1 MCWRDRKM
9 NLVKERELNYRITVI
24 RDDDD
29 IQLLMLE
36 FEAIDYSKI
45 YAEIVVKKIGSKGI
59 ILEFPDYEE
68 APRGFLGLMNYYAL
82 GYSGATLHVRGDRG
96 RSENKQPAS
105 IYFPFLNNNSDE
117 ESYYNYVYQ
126 DGLDLVNILEKE
138 FLDIEVIVVAKGQ
151 GAAIGLAV
159 AAISQKIAK
168 LFISNVQNFDF
179 KYIFDNNLDVGVY
192 DGIREYAR
200 NYPEKEEYLLMRL
213 GEIDVMQYC
222 DEVSVEVNFGYSKLD
237 EKNIVINKKLESMF
251 KRKEVTIF
259 ECEEEDLHVK
269 LLEKWLLGD
278 LKPGGKLD

>member
-1 MCWRDRKM
+1 M

-105 IYFPFLNNNSDE
+105 IYFPFLNNNKDE
-117 ESYYNYVYQ
+117 ELYYNYVYQ

-138 FLDIEVIVVAKGQ
+138 FPDIEVIVVAKGQ

-200 NYPEKEEYLLMRL
+200 NYPEREDYLLTRL
-213 GEIDVMQYC
+213 KEIDVLKYAERV
-222 DEVSVEVNFGYSKLD
+222 DTKVYFGYSKLD
-237 EKNIVINKKLESMF
+237 EKNIILNKKLESEF
-251 KRKEVTIF
+251 KRKEVTVF
-259 ECEEEDLHVK
+259 ECEEENLHVK
-269 LLEKWLLGD
+269 LLEKWLKNSRELNI
-278 LKPGGKLD
+278 GK

>member
-1 MCWRDRKM
+1 MD
-9 NLVKERELNYRITVI
+9 LVRERELNYKINIV
-24 RDDDD
+24 RDEMDF
-29 IQLLMLE
+29 QLLTVE
-36 FEAIDYSKI
+36 FEAVDYSKI
-45 YAEIVVKKIGSKGI
+45 HAEIVVKKVNNKGF

-68 APRGFLGLMNYYAL
+68 VPRGFLGLMNYYAL
-82 GYSGATLHVRGDRG
+82 GYSGATLHIRGDRG
-96 RSENKQPAS
+96 RSENRQPAS

-117 ESYYNYVYQ
+117 ELYYNYAYQ
-126 DGLDLVNILEKE
+126 DGIDFVNILKRE
-138 FLDIEVIVVAKGQ
+138 FPNLEANVVAKGQ

-213 GEIDVMQYC
+213 GEIDVIQYC
-222 DEVSVEVNFGYSKLD
+222 DEVSAEVHYGYSKLD

>member
-1 MCWRDRKM
+1 MD
-9 NLVKERELNYRITVI
+9 LVKERELNYKINVV
-24 RDDDD
+24 RDELEF
-29 IQLLMLE
+29 QLLTVE
-36 FEAIDYSKI
+36 FEAVDYSKI
-45 YAEIVVKKIGSKGI
+45 HAEIVVKKVNNKGF

-68 APRGFLGLMNYYAL
+68 VPRGFLGLMNYYAL

-105 IYFPFLNNNSDE
+105 IYFPFLNNNSNE
-117 ESYYNYVYQ
+117 ELYYNYAYQ
-126 DGLDLVNILEKE
+126 DGIDFVNILKRE
-138 FLDIEVIVVAKGQ
+138 FPNLEVNVVAKGQ
-151 GAAIGLAV
+151 GAAMGIVVSAV
-159 AAISQKIAK
+159 GESVDR

-237 EKNIVINKKLESMF
+237 EKNIILNKKLEGIF
-251 KRKEVTIF
+251 KRKEVIIF
-259 ECEEEDLHVK
+259 EYEEENLHVK
-269 LLEKWLLGD
+269 LLEKWLLRD

>member
-1 MCWRDRKM
+1 M
-9 NLVKERELNYRITVI
+9 NLVEERELNYKINIV
-24 RDDDD
+24 RDELEF
-29 IQLLMLE
+29 QLLTVE
-36 FEAIDYSKI
+36 FDAVDYSKI
-45 YAEIVVKKIGSKGI
+45 HAEIVVKKVNNKGF

-68 APRGFLGLMNYYAL
+68 VPRGFLGLMNYYAL

-117 ESYYNYVYQ
+117 ELYYNYAYQ
-126 DGLDLVNILEKE
+126 DGIDFVSILKREFPNLEVN
-138 FLDIEVIVVAKGQ
+138 VVAKGQ
-151 GAAIGLAV
+151 GAAIGIVVSAV
-159 AAISQKIAK
+159 GESMDR
-168 LFISNVQNFDF
+168 LFISNVKNFDF
-179 KYIFDNNLDVGVY
+179 KYIFDNDLDVGVY

-213 GEIDVMQYC
+213 GEIDVIQYC
-222 DEVSVEVNFGYSKLD
+222 DEVSAEVHYGYSKLD

>member
-1 MCWRDRKM
+1 MD
-9 NLVKERELNYRITVI
+9 LEKERELNYKINIV
-24 RDDDD
+24 RDEQEF
-29 IQLLMLE
+29 QLLIVE
-36 FEAIDYSKI
+36 FEAVDYSKI
-45 YAEIVVKKIGSKGI
+45 HAEIVVKKVNNKGF

-68 APRGFLGLMNYYAL
+68 VPRGFLGLMNYYAL

-105 IYFPFLNNNSDE
+105 IYFPFLNNNKDE
-117 ESYYNYVYQ
+117 ELYYNYVYQ

-138 FLDIEVIVVAKGQ
+138 FPDIEVIVVAKGQ
-151 GAAIGLAV
+151 GAAIGLVV

-213 GEIDVMQYC
+213 GEIDVIQYC
-222 DEVSVEVNFGYSKLD
+222 DEVSAEVHYGYSKLD

>member
-1 MCWRDRKM
+1 M
-9 NLVKERELNYRITVI
+9 NLVKERELNYKISVV

-68 APRGFLGLMNYYAL
+68 VPRGFLGLMNYYAL

-96 RSENKQPAS
+96 RSENKQLAS
-105 IYFPFLNNNSDE
+105 IYFPFLNNNKDE
-117 ESYYNYVYQ
+117 ELYYNYVYQ
-126 DGLDLVNILEKE
+126 DGLDLVNILEEE
-138 FLDIEVIVVAKGQ
+138 FLDTEVIVVAKGQ

-213 GEIDVMQYC
+213 GEIDVIQYC
-222 DEVSVEVNFGYSKLD
+222 DEVSAEVHYGYSKLD

>member
-1 MCWRDRKM
+1 M
-9 NLVKERELNYRITVI
+9 NLVEERELNYRITVI

-105 IYFPFLNNNSDE
+105 IYFPFLNNNKDE
-117 ESYYNYVYQ
+117 ELYYNYVYQ

-138 FLDIEVIVVAKGQ
+138 FPDIEVIVVAKGQ

-179 KYIFDNNLDVGVY
+179 KYIFDNDLDVGVY

-200 NYPEKEEYLLMRL
+200 NYPEREDYLLTRL
-213 GEIDVMQYC
+213 KEIDVLKYAEIA
-222 DEVSVEVNFGYSKLD
+222 DAKVHFGYSKLD
-237 EKNIVINKKLESMF
+237 EKNIILNKKLESVF
-251 KRKEVTIF
+251 KRKEVTVF
-259 ECEEEDLHVK
+259 ECEEENLNVK
-269 LLEKWLLGD
+269 LLEKWLKNSMELNI
-278 LKPGGKLD
+278 GK